1 MIKQP
6 LHIIIKARTRHCL
19 CRRRLQ
25 NIATDTVEKCAEALS
40 MSEEDV
46 AGDDDGVDA
55 IVGR

>member
-6 LHIIIKARTRHCL
+6 LHIIIEARTRHGLCL
-19 CRRRLQ
+19 RRLQ
-25 NIATDTVEKCAEALS
+25 NIATDTVEKCTKALS

-55 IVGR
+55 VIGR

>member
-6 LHIIIKARTRHCL
+6 LHIIIEARIRDCLCL
-19 CRRRLQ
+19 CRLR

-46 AGDDDGVDA
+46 AGDDDGVDTV
-55 IVGR
+55 VGR

>member
-1 MIKQP
+1 MIKQH
-6 LHIIIKARTRHCL
+6 LYIIIKARTRHCFCL
-19 CRRRLQ
+19 RRLH

-55 IVGR
+55 VVGR